1 MMKIDHIGI
10 VVRSMEEGINQ
21 WKDNFGYSQM
31 TKPTLNTR
39 QKVNIVFMEKE
50 NSITIKLIEPSEDE
64 SPMFQFAKRGGGLHH
79 LCFIVDELVQEID
92 ILKNKGLFLISPP
105 QPGEAFG
112 NNNIAFLLGKDN
124 LNIELIDTNIKSIK
138 LSED

>member
-10 VVRSMEEGINQ
+10 VVRSLEEGINQ

-64 SPMFQFAKRGGGLHH
+64 SPMFQFAKKGGGLHH

-92 ILKNKGLFLISPP
+92 ILQNKGLFLISPP

-112 NNNIAFLLGKDN
+112 NNNIAFLLGKNN

>member
-1 MMKIDHIGI
+1 MKIDHIGI

>member
-1 MMKIDHIGI
+1 MKIDHIGI
-10 VVRSMEEGINQ
+10 VVRSLEEGINQ

-64 SPMFQFAKRGGGLHH
+64 SPMFQFAKKGGGLHH

-92 ILKNKGLFLISPP
+92 ILQNKGLFLISPP

-112 NNNIAFLLGKDN
+112 NNNIAFLLGKNN